1 MIDIGRNSIITIE
14 NIVNNLST
22 NENNSSGGDA
32 TARYITRRV
41 NLKDGF
47 DATSLKMFVTA
58 NRQAGTSIKV
68 YYKVLSQFDADT
80 FEDRPWQDMKEITNS
95 NAVSVSDNRDEYLEL
110 EFVPDNNAE
119 STDYITSSVTYDSF
133 KTFAIKI
140 VMNSATTTRVPL
152 LKDMRAIALA

>member
-1 MIDIGRNSIITIE
+1 MAK
-14 NIVNNLST
+14 VVQ
-22 NENNSSGGDA
+22 
-32 TARYITRRV
+32 RR
-41 NLKDGF
+41 
-47 DATSLKMFVTA
+47 
-58 NRQAGTSIKV
+58 RGT
-68 YYKVLSQFDADT
+68 T
-80 FEDRPWQDMKEITNS
+80 EITNS